1 MRREVANHG
10 AINGAVEGGPSLRRL
25 LALDLR
31 RYNAK
36 RGGLLGGVEA
46 FAFAPGFALLVRHR
60 VAARLYK
67 AGGLRRLAGLL
78 LWRHSTNVS
87 GCHISLGAELEPG
100 LFLPH
105 PTAVV
110 VGDGVRLGRG
120 VTLYQSVTLGRG
132 SDGKYPSVG
141 DGAVIYAG
149 AVVVGG
155 VRIGANAVVAA
166 NAFVASSVADGTTV
180 AGAPARPLHRS
191 AQP

>member
-1 MRREVANHG
+1 MASRA
-10 AINGAVEGGPSLRRL
+10 AANGAAERGLSLPRL
-25 LALDLR
+25 LALDLA
-31 RYNAK
+31 RYNA
-36 RGGLLGGVEA
+36 RRRGLLGGVEA
-46 FAFAPGFALLVRHR
+46 FAFAPGFALMVRHR
-60 VAARLYK
+60 VAARLYR

-87 GCHISLGAELEPG
+87 GCHISLAAELGPG

-110 VGDGVRLGRG
+110 IGDGVRVGSG

-132 SDGKYPSVG
+132 SDGKYPNVG

-155 VRIGANAVVAA
+155 VRIGVQAVVAA
-166 NAFVASSVADGTTV
+166 NAFVAASVADGTAV
-180 AGAPARPLHRS
+180 AGAPARPLH
-191 AQP
+191 AAMNG